1 MDFQFL
7 FNPLKIRISKSNVI
21 ENEVSAVPSAMR
33 LEGGRL
39 VKQIYQPMNIKNF
52 QPIVRSKTKG
62 GSLAKSNN
70 IRMIF

>member
-21 ENEVSAVPSAMR
+21 ENENISSSNVEQMGSGFR
-33 LEGGRL
+33 KTRF
-39 VKQIYQPMNIKNF
+39 QPMTIKNF

>member
-1 MDFQFL
+1 MDYQFL
-7 FNPLKIRISKSNVI
+7 FNPLKITNRMSK
-21 ENEVSAVPSAMR
+21 PSVTGSVTI
-33 LEGGRL
+33 EGGRL

>member
-1 MDFQFL
+1 MDYQFL
-7 FNPLKIRISKSNVI
+7 FNPLKITKRMSK
-21 ENEVSAVPSAMR
+21 PSVTEGVAEGVAQI
-33 LEGGRL
+33 EGGRL

>member
-1 MDFQFL
+1 M
-7 FNPLKIRISKSNVI
+7 SKPSVAESVI
-21 ENEVSAVPSAMR
+21 QI
-33 LEGGRL
+33 EGGRL

>member
-1 MDFQFL
+1 M
-7 FNPLKIRISKSNVI
+7 I
-21 ENEVSAVPSAMR
+21 

>member
-1 MDFQFL
+1 MDYQFL
-7 FNPLKIRISKSNVI
+7 FNPLKITNRMSK
-21 ENEVSAVPSAMR
+21 PSVTESVAQI
-33 LEGGRL
+33 EGGRL
-39 VKQIYQPMNIKNF
+39 VKQIYQPMNIKKF